1 VNNPKFVLHALS
13 ILMDSQEGVAFVQ
26 CFQQFY
32 DGIKDDPFGN
42 QWVVA
47 FQVLFSFKW
56 TSKFTLHL
64 WNLWTKELCNLTFF
78 CFCLT
83 PYMIR
88 GMTGLQGLSM
98 KELIRGITGLQGL
111 SMEEQ
116 TVHLEETLFTVF
128 ILLKSKLG

>member
-1 VNNPKFVLHALS
+1 
-13 ILMDSQEGVAFVQ
+13 
-26 CFQQFY
+26 
-32 DGIKDDPFGN
+32 
-42 QWVVA
+42 
-47 FQVLFSFKW
+47 
-56 TSKFTLHL
+56 
-64 WNLWTKELCNLTFF
+64 
-78 CFCLT
+78 
-83 PYMIR
+83 MIR